1 MKEGMSTLRQDG
13 IMKVFKGLTDLNE
26 VRRVCIN

>member
-13 IMKVFKGLTDLNE
+13 IMKVFKGFTDMAE
-26 VRRVCIN
+26 VRRVCIA